1 MKQTDKGIFLHRTAF
16 SDSSLIVTYYTAQ
29 SGLRKFVFKGGKK
42 KAHQLFPLA
51 PTELTFYGRPESDLL
66 QLTNADPNYATDFQF
81 DPVRSTIAFFV
92 AEVIRKS
99 VHEYDT
105 DTAMYAFLHK
115 KVLELQRATAKKG
128 QFPLQ
133 FLVDFTE
140 LLGMQ
145 PLLTKDN
152 RFFDLDEGSFTG
164 HAPVGHRVES
174 GEHVQLIA
182 QLITGEAQQAS
193 REVRDKALQA
203 MMEYYR
209 IHLPGIKGFDTY
221 SIVREVLS

>member
-1 MKQTDKGIFLHRTAF
+1 MKHTDKGIFLHRTAF
-16 SDSSLIVTYYTAQ
+16 SESSLIVTYYTAK

-42 KAHQLFPLA
+42 KAHQLFQLA

-66 QLTNADPNYATDFQF
+66 QLTQAEPEHATDFQF

-99 VHEYDT
+99 VHEYDA
-105 DTAMYAFLHK
+105 DTIMYDFLHEK
-115 KVLELQRATAKKG
+115 ILELQRATSNKG

-145 PLLTKDN
+145 PLLTDDN
-152 RFFDLDEGSFTG
+152 RFFDLDEGSFSG
-164 HAPVGHRVES
+164 HVQPGHRVES
-174 GEHVQLIA
+174 GEHVQLIV
-182 QLITGEAQQAS
+182 QRLQGESRQAS
-193 REVRDKALQA
+193 KEVRDKALQV
-203 MMEYYR
+203 MMDYYC
-209 IHLPGIKGFDTY
+209 IHLPGINGFDTY
-221 SIVREVLS
+221 PIVREVLS